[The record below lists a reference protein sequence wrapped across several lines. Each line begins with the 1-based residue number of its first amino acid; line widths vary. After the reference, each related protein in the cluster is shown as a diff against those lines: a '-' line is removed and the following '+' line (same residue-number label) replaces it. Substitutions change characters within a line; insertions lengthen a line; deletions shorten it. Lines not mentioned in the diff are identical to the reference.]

1 MAKPNSVNLCK
12 FMGENYLVTKAVSMK
27 VLPFTIPV
35 SHDRTVIVKE
45 EVLPF
50 FYPHLHQHEEIQLT
64 LIQKGEGTLLVGSSM
79 HSFKAGE
86 LYLIG
91 ANIPHVF
98 KSSPSYFS
106 AADTGAAHALTL
118 FFSTKG
124 KLSSLFELPELR
136 NVHSFFAQH
145 CSGFRVPP
153 QAVNDIAGKMLSIQY
168 DNGLEQLMQ
177 FFQLLK
183 MLSALE
189 NIIPLATDTP
199 SKTYTDYEGMRISSI
214 YSYIMQNYNH
224 GITLEEVAAIAFM
237 TPQAFCRYFKK
248 HTGLTFVS
256 FLNEIRINE
265 ACKKLINGSYES
277 VSSVAYDCG
286 FNSITNFNRVFKST
300 IHKSPREYVS
310 QYLGNM
316 H

>member
-1 MAKPNSVNLCK
+1 
-12 FMGENYLVTKAVSMK
+12 MK

-45 EVLPF
+45 EILPY

-64 LIQKGEGTLLVGSSM
+64 LIQKGEGTLLVGNNM
-79 HSFKAGE
+79 HSFRAGE

-106 AADTGAAHALTL
+106 SADTHAVHALTL

-124 KLSSLFELPELR
+124 KLSSLFDLPELR
-136 NVHSFFAQH
+136 NIYSFFANH
-145 CSGFRVPP
+145 YSGFRVPP
-153 QAVNDIAGKMLSIQY
+153 QSFNNISGMMLSIQY
-168 DNGLEQLMQ
+168 ASGLDQLMQ

-183 MLSALE
+183 SLSTLE
-189 NIIPLATDTP
+189 NMTPLATDAP
-199 SKTYTDYEGMRISSI
+199 SKTYTDYEGMRISNI
-214 YSYIMQNYNH
+214 YSYIMQNYNRD
-224 GITLEEVAAIAFM
+224 ITLEEVAAIAFM

-310 QYLGNM
+310 EYMSNVN
-316 H
+316 

>member
-1 MAKPNSVNLCK
+1 
-12 FMGENYLVTKAVSMK
+12 MK

-45 EVLPF
+45 EILPY

-64 LIQKGEGTLLVGSSM
+64 FIQKGEGTLLVGNSM
-79 HSFKAGE
+79 HSFREGE

-98 KSSPSYFS
+98 KSSPSYFAS
-106 AADTGAAHALTL
+106 GDTDAVHALTL

-124 KLSSLFELPELR
+124 KLSSLFDLPELR
-136 NVHSFFAQH
+136 NIYSFFSH
-145 CSGFRVPP
+145 HYSGFRVPP
-153 QAVNDIAGKMLSIQY
+153 QSFNDISGRMLSIQY
-168 DNGLEQLMQ
+168 ANGLDQLMQ

-183 MLSALE
+183 SLSALE
-189 NIIPLATDTP
+189 NMMPLATDVP
-199 SKTYTDYEGMRISSI
+199 AKSYTDYEGMRISNI
-214 YSYIMQNYNH
+214 YSYIMQNYNRD
-224 GITLEEVAAIAFM
+224 ITLEEVAAIAFM

-310 QYLGNM
+310 EYLSNV